1 MAQNVIIAEFVNTKS
16 NNAQMLKVGVKTESG
31 KCFKTMHFS
40 EAIKA
45 LHYMFILQ
53 RNVHAKID
61 EESLAL
67 VRKAHEQYKAEHPK
81 AEAAEQPAEATAP
94 EVVEEPKVEKPAR
107 KARTKK
113 AKAEG
118 EKPARKSRAKK
129 NNKKEAA

>member
-31 KCFKTMHFS
+31 KSFKTMHFS

-67 VRKAHEQYKAEHPK
+67 VRKAHEAYKAEHPK
-81 AEAAEQPAEATAP
+81 ACASREESQAGLSSSEAQPRLD
-94 EVVEEPKVEKPAR
+94 EV
-107 KARTKK
+107 K

-118 EKPARKSRAKK
+118 EKPARKPRAKK
-129 NNKKEAA
+129 KSGRR